1 MLMGILHNI
10 IQIIIYFSTV
20 QKGEKKRLVLDPS
33 LFKMS
38 LVWAFLA
45 GPKLALEPER
55 FMRCLWCSLHL
66 DPRGHTPVL
75 EKSGHTSVCFFLHCE
90 ESRTFLM
97 LYFFMFRLTMYVLW
111 VGYEHVGHCQVKRK
125 QRFHVCH
132 TL

>member
-1 MLMGILHNI
+1 MGTLHNI
-10 IQIIIYFSTV
+10 IQIIIFFSNSTE
-20 QKGEKKRLVLDPS
+20 GREKRLVLDPN

-97 LYFFMFRLTMYVLW
+97 LYFFMFRLTMDVLW